1 MIPAPD
7 VVPLSWVPFAVGAGV
22 GVVFGVYL
30 WAVYVMDETD
40 SCKLRVLLVLPCLV
54 VGQILPGAGAAIV
67 ANVLRTKAD
76 EQLRRD
82 TLEQALDATLVVT
95 EHTKSDPLRGP
106 RSTLGVRALPRDP
119 GREVETRIWR
129 DGTVYDC
136 TVLMVNDGWAVTCID
151 ADGQP
156 FAMQPDERG
165 AT

>member
-22 GVVFGVYL
+22 GVVIGVYL
-30 WAVYVMDETD
+30 WAVYVLDETD
-40 SCKLRVLLVLPCLV
+40 SRKLRVLLVLPCLV

-82 TLEQALDATLVVT
+82 ALEHALDATIVET
-95 EHTKSDPLRGP
+95 ERTTKALLSGPATTRGVA
-106 RSTLGVRALPRDP
+106 TLPRQR

-156 FAMQPDERG
+156 FAMEPDERG